1 MKLGKTSNQLI
12 ETLKSNETNFITLNQ
27 YNKIKCNLE
36 NEIKNLSEEK
46 EKLLKNQKIDVHTRI
61 EKLKQKDQEINILE
75 SELRQ
80 LKSKEVRVFIY

>member
-36 NEIKNLSEEK
+36 NKIKNLSEEK

-61 EKLKQKDQEINILE
+61 KKLKQKDQEKNILE

-80 LKSKEVRVFIY
+80 LKSKEV